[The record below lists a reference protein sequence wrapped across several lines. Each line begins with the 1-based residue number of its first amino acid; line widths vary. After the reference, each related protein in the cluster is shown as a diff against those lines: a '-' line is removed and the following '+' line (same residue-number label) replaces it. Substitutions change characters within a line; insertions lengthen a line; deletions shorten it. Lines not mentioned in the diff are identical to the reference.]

1 MNRFKHSFLIPLL
14 AGLLFPLVAMAG
26 GGVSFG
32 FSTDVQTAGS
42 QDNPTLTVVVVSKVG
57 PASPAQAA
65 GLKVGDTL
73 LSANGT
79 KVPGAASAD
88 FMQVMQALQPGDHL
102 VLMVQRSGSQTPRRI
117 DMTAVAKP

>member
-1 MNRFKHSFLIPLL
+1 MNRFKHFFLVPLL
-14 AGLLFPLVAMAG
+14 TGLLLPLAAMAG
-26 GGVSFG
+26 DGVSLG
-32 FSTDVQTAGS
+32 FSTDVQTSGS
-42 QDNPTLTVVVVSKVG
+42 ADNPTLASVVVSKVG

-73 LSANGT
+73 LSANDT
-79 KVPGAASAD
+79 KVPGASAAD
-88 FMQVMQALQPGDHL
+88 FMQIMKGLQPGDHL